1 MSYSGGDGQTLGIV
15 LTPRH
20 ICELFCDL
28 ANLRPD
34 DIVFD
39 PCCGTAGFLIAAMN
53 TMLSKVPNN
62 DIKRN
67 AIKQNQLFGIE
78 EKPDMFSI
86 ATTNMIL
93 RGDGKSN
100 LENKDFLKQNSSDL
114 QKDICAT
121 VGMLNPPYSQGSK
134 DNANLYEIAFVEHL
148 LDSLAK
154 NARCIVI
161 IPQSAVTGK
170 SKAEKV
176 IKENILKHHSLE
188 GVITLNKNTFYGV
201 GTNPCIA
208 VFSAHNPHPKDKIC
222 KFINYEN
229 DGFEVQKHKG
239 LVQTINAKDK
249 KAHLLNVW
257 FDKME
262 AESKFCVKTTIEAD
276 DEWLHSFYYFNDEI
290 PTQADFEKTMADYLT
305 FEFNMITHGRGY
317 LFGLEY
323 AFGHKAFLERL
334 SRQIIKLPKAQRN
347 PNYEFMESFMRQIE
361 QKQIQT
367 QINNITSK
375 LAQSKPLHFDTS
387 TIQWKEFKLS
397 QFFKN
402 YHGKR
407 LVEKDRIYGNTPLL
421 TAGES
426 SNGVASFIDNQQMTI
441 YKDFISI
448 DMFGN
453 AFYHAYSATG
463 DDNIYF
469 FVNDDLSQ
477 QIKLF
482 IVACINMQKSK
493 YSYGKQFRQPNAD
506 NARIM
511 LPTDLN
517 GNPHYEFMEK
527 YMRNLEQIQLKKA
540 LAYYEKFKS

>member
-1 MSYSGGDGQTLGIV
+1 MIANPLFIESDKLIIST
-15 LTPRH
+15 
-20 ICELFCDL
+20 FCD
-28 ANLRPD
+28 AYF
-34 DIVFD
+34 VEGKF
-39 PCCGTAGFLIAAMN
+39 TASDEITIFG
-53 TMLSKVPNN
+53 N
-62 DIKRN
+62 DKLNKFNGLFMAKIIKSN
-67 AIKQNQLFGIE
+67 AIK
-78 EKPDMFSI
+78 
-86 ATTNMIL
+86 
-93 RGDGKSN
+93 
-100 LENKDFLKQNSSDL
+100 
-114 QKDICAT
+114 
-121 VGMLNPPYSQGSK
+121 
-134 DNANLYEIAFVEHL
+134 
-148 LDSLAK
+148 
-154 NARCIVI
+154 
-161 IPQSAVTGK
+161 
-170 SKAEKV
+170 
-176 IKENILKHHSLE
+176 
-188 GVITLNKNTFYGV
+188 
-201 GTNPCIA
+201 
-208 VFSAHNPHPKDKIC
+208 
-222 KFINYEN
+222 
-229 DGFEVQKHKG
+229 
-239 LVQTINAKDK
+239 
-249 KAHLLNVW
+249 
-257 FDKME
+257 
-262 AESKFCVKTTIEAD
+262 
-276 DEWLHSFYYFNDEI
+276 
-290 PTQADFEKTMADYLT
+290 
-305 FEFNMITHGRGY
+305 
-317 LFGLEY
+317 Y

-453 AFYHAYSATG
+453 AFYHAYNATG

-493 YSYGKQFRQPNAD
+493 YSYGRQFRQPNAD

-511 LPTDLN
+511 LPTDSN

>member
-1 MSYSGGDGQTLGIV
+1 MN
-15 LTPRH
+15 
-20 ICELFCDL
+20 E
-28 ANLRPD
+28 NLNLNAVEWGEFYFYQIFSTIQR
-34 DIVFD
+34 
-39 PCCGTAGFLIAAMN
+39 G
-53 TMLSKVPNN
+53 
-62 DIKRN
+62 KRL
-67 AIKQNQLFGIE
+67 IKQNQKAGKIPYISSSGENNGVDNFISNE
-78 EKPDMFSI
+78 EGVRKFKECI
-86 ATTNMIL
+86 
-93 RGDGKSN
+93 
-100 LENKDFLKQNSSDL
+100 
-114 QKDICAT
+114 
-121 VGMLNPPYSQGSK
+121 
-134 DNANLYEIAFVEHL
+134 
-148 LDSLAK
+148 SLA
-154 NARCIVI
+154 NSGSVG
-161 IPQSAVTGK
+161 SAFFHSYKFIGSDHITSLSNK
-170 SKAEKV
+170 KFNKYIYLFLLPLIKRLAEKYSFNREINDPR
-176 IKENILKHHSLE
+176 IKREKILL
-188 GVITLNKNTFYGV
+188 
-201 GTNPCIA
+201 
-208 VFSAHNPHPKDKIC
+208 PKD
-222 KFINYEN
+222 
-229 DGFEVQKHKG
+229 
-239 LVQTINAKDK
+239 
-249 KAHLLNVW
+249 
-257 FDKME
+257 
-262 AESKFCVKTTIEAD
+262 S
-276 DEWLHSFYYFNDEI
+276 
-290 PTQADFEKTMADYLT
+290 
-305 FEFNMITHGRGY
+305 
-317 LFGLEY
+317 
-323 AFGHKAFLERL
+323 
-334 SRQIIKLPKAQRN
+334 QRN
-347 PNYEFMESFMRQIE
+347 PNYEFMEKFMKQIE

-511 LPTDLN
+511 LPTDSN

-540 LAYYEKFKS
+540 LDYYERLKS